1 MKNNQSIEY
10 LKEQLYN
17 AEIAYSWE
25 HKGWGGKYEYLWRW
39 GLSVFSSYSLFVFF
53 WFVFDELT
61 VDSMAFWGLL
71 AFMTVMVLVSRYL
84 FSPDKHRCYHLTALG
99 IHYTEQD
106 MIPEVAYKIAR
117 GFAWVGIGVC
127 IIAVFVLGPLAFV
140 GAGAFAL
147 MSFGMTNFQSTVDK
161 SYVLVDER
169 SVVFNLTNDSVLSF
183 GSPKRETFD
192 YIGSVFTSTFDQKT
206 TLLSH
211 LQSTFPEIEIVEI
224 KKLNDK
230 YKHPIYQQDEESATK
245 SSNR

>member
-1 MKNNQSIEY
+1 MNNDQSIES

-17 AEIAYSWE
+17 VEIAYSWE
-25 HKGWGGKYEYLWRW
+25 CKGA
-39 GLSVFSSYSLFVFF
+39 GLKHENLVNWLISIFAGYSMLAFL
-53 WFVFDELT
+53 WFVSDELT
-61 VDSMAFWGLL
+61 LDTIEFWGIF
-71 AFMTVMVLVSRYL
+71 AISTVFMLISRYL
-84 FSPDKHRCYHLTALG
+84 YFPDKHRCYHLTALG

-106 MIPEVAYKIAR
+106 MIPEVAYKIVR
-117 GFAWVGIGVC
+117 GFAWVGIVVC
-127 IIAVFVLGPLAFV
+127 VIAVFLLGPLVLV

-147 MSFGMTNFQSTVDK
+147 MSFGMTNFQPTVNK

-183 GSPKRETFD
+183 GSPKRETLD
-192 YIGSVFTSTFDQKT
+192 YIGTVFTSTLDQKT

-230 YKHPIYQQDEESATK
+230 YKHPIYQQDEESATE
-245 SSNR
+245 